1 MFAGLRINH
10 TRETAGGEA
19 IDNTGSSPVV
29 AFSGADALGKTRASG
44 LIGVNWRA
52 WSTGSDAVTL
62 YADYRNSYKPL
73 AVDFGPEAEV
83 QVLKPETAAS
93 VEVGARMRWL
103 DGKLDLDTSAFRMD
117 FKNGLTYADDGA
129 GNFGPSNGGQ
139 TRFRGIELEMRY
151 ALSGNLRGF
160 LHYASHDARFVRY
173 TRDNGADASGNRAE
187 MSPRQLGGI
196 GLLYT
201 RAAGFNGALVANYS
215 GRRMLNKSNSV
226 EADGYSTLDG
236 SIGYSLTIFS
246 VSVDI

>member
-1 MFAGLRINH
+1 
-10 TRETAGGEA
+10 
-19 IDNTGSSPVV
+19 
-29 AFSGADALGKTRASG
+29 
-44 LIGVNWRA
+44 
-52 WSTGSDAVTL
+52 
-62 YADYRNSYKPL
+62 
-73 AVDFGPEAEV
+73 
-83 QVLKPETAAS
+83 LKPETAQS

-151 ALSGNLRGF
+151 TLSVNLRGIAHF
-160 LHYASHDARFVRY
+160 ASHDARFVRY
-173 TRDNGADASGNRAE
+173 TRDNGADASGNRVE

-201 RAAGFNGALVANYS
+201 RAAGFNGSLVANYS

-226 EADGYSTLDG
+226 EAGGYSTLDG
-236 SIGYSLTIFS
+236 SIGYSLGKWHLQLNGYNLTDRRDPVAESELQEQISATHTAGYYRLPGRQFIFTA
-246 VSVDI
+246 SVDF